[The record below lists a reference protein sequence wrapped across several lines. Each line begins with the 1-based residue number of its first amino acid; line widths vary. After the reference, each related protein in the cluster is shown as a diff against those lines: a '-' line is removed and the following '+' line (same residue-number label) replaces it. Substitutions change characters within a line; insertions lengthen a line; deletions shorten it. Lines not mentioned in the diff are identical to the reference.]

1 MITRVSVFRL
11 VQIARGP
18 MTNKTILIADDEA
31 PFRRVLMKMLRPEGF
46 QIYQA
51 VDGIEAVEIAQNHS
65 IDLAILDIQMP
76 RMDGLEA
83 MRRIKAIDKTIEVII
98 LTGHADPDSLKQSFI
113 ESNAFDYMLKPF
125 ETGEMRRTVQSALR
139 RKDRSFTPNLTI
151 KEKDQRI
158 DDLERGL
165 KEKIVQLRQTQI
177 RYKDIVENSNDMI
190 VVAQDWKL
198 KFVNPMTAEITGY
211 TQEEL
216 LEIPFLEL
224 IHPEDRTQIRE
235 RYAKRIKGETVPHI
249 YSYRQL
255 KKDGTFFWAEINAVR
270 TIWEGQPATLN
281 IIRDITERKQAEEE
295 KAKLEAQL
303 QQSQKMEALG
313 TLAGGIAHD
322 FNNILSSVIGFTQ
335 LNMDIAPKGTI
346 LYDNLKHTQKAGH
359 RARDLIKLILAFSR
373 EREHAH
379 EPVRIVPII
388 EEVLI
393 FLKASLPSTI
403 KIRRYLKAE
412 TPIIEANPN
421 QIHQVLMNLCTN
433 ATDAMRESGGVLR
446 VSLTNVEID
455 EAVHLPDP
463 HIATGKYVKLAVADT
478 GQGIAPDILKK
489 IFDPY
494 FTTKEMTR
502 GTGLGLSVALGIVKG
517 LGGTI
522 NVESEI
528 CRGSTFSVYFPVLKA
543 DGLEETDLPEEMQ
556 LSESI
561 PHGVEQILF
570 IDDEKEMI
578 DMGTRMLRHL
588 GYKVVAQK
596 SSLEALELF
605 RRESQR
611 YDLVITDMTMPDL
624 RGDELA
630 RQLINVRLDIP
641 IILCTG
647 NSNLISKEKA
657 ESIGINAFLMK
668 PIDMQKMAQTIRMVL
683 DV

>member
-1 MITRVSVFRL
+1 MKK
-11 VQIARGP
+11 
-18 MTNKTILIADDEA
+18 NILIADDEA
-31 PFRRVLMKMLRPEGF
+31 PFRRVLMKMLRHEGF

-51 VDGIEAVEIAQNHS
+51 VDGIEAVEIAQNHP
-65 IDLAILDIQMP
+65 IDVAILDIRMP

-83 MRRIKAIDKTIEVII
+83 MRRIKAIDNTIEIII
-98 LTGHADPDSLKQSFI
+98 LTGHADPDSLKQSFV
-113 ESNAFDYMLKPF
+113 ENGAFNYMLKPF
-125 ETGEMRRTVQSALR
+125 ENGEMRQTVQRAPR
-139 RKDRSFTPNLTI
+139 RKDRSFRPDLTI
-151 KEKDQRI
+151 QEKDQRV

-165 KEKIVQLRQTQI
+165 KDKTVQLRQAQLQ
-177 RYKDIVENSNDMI
+177 YKDIIENSNDMI
-190 VVAQDWKL
+190 VMAQDWKL
-198 KFVNPMTAEITGY
+198 KFVNPRASELTGY

-216 LEIPFLEL
+216 LNMPFLEL
-224 IHPEDRTQIRE
+224 IHPEDRTQIME
-235 RYAKRIKGETVPHI
+235 RYEKRIKGKFVPHI
-249 YSYRQL
+249 YTYRGL
-255 KKDGTFFWAEINAVR
+255 KKDGTFFWAEINAIK
-270 TIWEGQPATLN
+270 TTWEKRPAALN

-346 LYDNLKHTQKAGH
+346 LYNNLKHILKAGH

-373 EREHAH
+373 KREHTH
-379 EPVRIVPII
+379 ELVRIVPII
-388 EEVLI
+388 EEALI

-433 ATDAMRESGGVLR
+433 AADAMRESGGVFR

-455 EAVHLPDP
+455 EAVNLPDP
-463 HIATGKYVKLAVADT
+463 HMQTGKYVKLTVADS
-478 GQGIAPDILKK
+478 GHGIAPDILEK

-502 GTGLGLSVALGIVKG
+502 GTGLGLSVALGIVRD

-522 NVESEI
+522 KVESEI
-528 CRGSTFSVYFPVLKA
+528 GKGSTFIVYIPVAKVE
-543 DGLEETDLPEEMQ
+543 GLEETDLPKEMEM
-556 LSESI
+556 SESV

-570 IDDEKEMI
+570 VDDEKEMI
-578 DMGTRMLRHL
+578 DMGTQMLRHL
-588 GYKVVAQK
+588 GYKVVAKK

-605 RRESQR
+605 RQEPQR
-611 YDLVITDMTMPDL
+611 FDLVITDMTMPDL
-624 RGDELA
+624 TGDRLA
-630 RQLINVRLDIP
+630 RQLMNVRLDIP

-647 NSNLISKEKA
+647 NNELISKEKA

-668 PIDMQKMAQTIRMVL
+668 PIDMHKMAKTIRMVL
-683 DV
+683 DL